1 MPTQQEEIVRVRLHE
16 TLRRAL
22 PEAEG
27 ERLAYNLA
35 DLHAAFLN
43 ASRRIAE
50 LSQWGFDSP
59 PAETRRVLSGLAGEL
74 YQHILPHLDAARE
87 DLLPWISRLYDDAE
101 ARGEL

>member
-1 MPTQQEEIVRVRLHE
+1 MPRQENEIVRVRMHE

-27 ERLAYNLA
+27 DRLAYNLA

-43 ASRRIAE
+43 ASNRIAE
-50 LSQWGFDSP
+50 LSQWSFDSP
-59 PAETRRVLSGLAGEL
+59 AAETRRVLSGLAGEL
-74 YQHILPHLDAARE
+74 YQHILPHLDATRA
-87 DLLPWISRLYDDAE
+87 DLLPWISRLYDEAE